1 MLDQAFGFLQRVGK
15 ALMLPVSVLPI
26 AGLLLGVGAAKVS
39 VLPAGL
45 SRVME
50 QSGGTIFANL
60 PLLFAIAVALGFTAN
75 ESLSALSA
83 TIGYL
88 VMRATMAA
96 MTAGGGPRALELE
109 NVPALDTGVFGGIL
123 AGALAA
129 AAFNRYSRVVLP
141 PYLGFFSGKR
151 LVPIV
156 TALLAIGLGL
166 VLSLVWPL
174 AQGGIG
180 AFSHWAAVS
189 DPRTA
194 ASLYGLVERLLI
206 PFGLHHIW
214 NVPFF
219 FEIGAFTD
227 ATGRVVHG
235 DIARFFAGDSSAG
248 VLGGAYFFKM
258 FGLPGAAIAMWR
270 TARLEHRRR
279 VGAIMVSAALTSFL
293 TGITEPIEFAFLFA
307 APGLYLVHAVLA
319 GASQFLANSL
329 GMHLGFT
336 FSQGGIDF
344 LAFNLFSQT
353 AQRAW
358 LVLALGPLYGAAY
371 FGLFRFAITR
381 FDLKTPGREGREG
394 REGEPV
400 VEPRPSPA
408 TAPTETDRSRELVQ
422 AFGGEGNIT
431 GLDACITRLRIS
443 VKDPSQVDARHLKAM
458 GASAVV
464 VIGTGV
470 QAIFGPDSENLKSD
484 IQQYLRS
491 AGAEVD
497 AADQARLVGAGA
509 AAVNETAGARG
520 RVGGRL
526 LALRRRRETAGPESG
541 VGEPGRFLGLEAAA
555 RLARIAQDHTTLT
568 EDLAHA
574 RVREREL
581 ERNVERGKRLAGL
594 GGVVAGVA
602 HDLRTPITG
611 IKLTLDGLARRAL
624 DDRSAGAV
632 ATCLEELDRLDRLVS
647 SLMVVARSGAD
658 GKPDVELAR
667 LVDERLARLEARA
680 LAKRVTLRREG
691 EAQVA
696 CHLDVIAR
704 VVDNLVTNAIDASPE
719 GGAVR
724 VRLERDAQE
733 ARVCVE
739 DAGPGV
745 PDERRH
751 ELFEPFFTLK
761 LEGTGLGLF
770 LSRALVAAQGGRLT
784 YERVASPSVTPSSVT
799 STSTTVFTVALPLG
813 SPTEGESVGEVEV
826 VEEVR

>member
-15 ALMLPVSVLPI
+15 ALMLPVAVLPV

-39 VLPAGL
+39 VLPAAL

-129 AAFNRYSRVVLP
+129 VAFNRYSRVVLP

-151 LVPIV
+151 LVPVV

-293 TGITEPIEFAFLFA
+293 TGITEPIEFAFLFV
-307 APGLYLVHAVLA
+307 APGLYLVHAALA

-329 GMHLGFT
+329 DMHLGFT
-336 FSQGGIDF
+336 FSQGGIDL

-358 LVLALGPLYGAAY
+358 LVLALGPLYGLAY

-381 FDLKTPGREGREG
+381 FDLKTPGREGP
-394 REGEPV
+394 EGEPV
-400 VEPRPSPA
+400 VEPTVGPRPSA
-408 TAPTETDRSRELVQ
+408 APQLPETDRSRELVQ
-422 AFGGEGNIT
+422 AFGGESNIT

-443 VKDPSQVDARHLKAM
+443 VKDPAQVDAKHLKAM

-470 QAIFGPDSENLKSD
+470 QAIFGPDSENLKTD
-484 IQQYLRS
+484 IQEYLRS

-497 AADQARLVGAGA
+497 VADQARVAGAGTTF
-509 AAVNETAGARG
+509 VGGEGARG

-526 LALRRRRETAGPESG
+526 LALRRRRGAAEPESAS
-541 VGEPGRFLGLEAAA
+541 GEPGRFLGLEAAA

-581 ERNVERGKRLAGL
+581 ERNVEQGKRLAGL

-647 SLMVVARSGAD
+647 SLMVVARSGAE
-658 GKPDVELAR
+658 GKAEVDLWH
-667 LVDERLARLEARA
+667 LIDERLPRAQARA
-680 LAKRVTLRREG
+680 QTKRVTLHREG
-691 EAQVA
+691 DARVP
-696 CHLDVIAR
+696 CHLDVLAR

-724 VRLERDAQE
+724 VRVEHDALE

-739 DAGPGV
+739 DGGPGV

-761 LEGTGLGLF
+761 PEGTGLGLF
-770 LSRALVAAQGGRLT
+770 LSRALIAAQGGRLT
-784 YERVASPSVTPSSVT
+784 YARAPPSTYFTVVLPLSPSPSPSPN
-799 STSTTVFTVALPLG
+799 VAG
-813 SPTEGESVGEVEV
+813 RS
-826 VEEVR
+826 